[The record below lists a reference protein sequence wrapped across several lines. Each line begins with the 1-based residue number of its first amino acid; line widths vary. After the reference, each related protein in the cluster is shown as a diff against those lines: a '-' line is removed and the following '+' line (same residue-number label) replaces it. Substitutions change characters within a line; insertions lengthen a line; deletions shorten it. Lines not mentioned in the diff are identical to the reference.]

1 MNHTQTPYTIE
12 ADTDPITIV
21 DGNGEVVAYCGHS
34 DIPANQRKA
43 DFIVR
48 ACNNHQ
54 NLLERLAHAV
64 RVMRSWAQ
72 AAQEGSDQYD
82 MLHAEADA
90 AESALKLAYGE

>member
-1 MNHTQTPYTIE
+1 MNHTPTPYTIE
-12 ADTDPITIV
+12 ADTDPITII
-21 DGNGEVVAYCGHS
+21 DRNGEVIAHCGS
-34 DIPANQRKA
+34 PKIPANHRHA
-43 DFIVR
+43 AFIVR

-90 AESALKLAYGE
+90 AETALKLARGE